1 MIQDI
6 EAKIKKDNP
15 EFSIYLP
22 EEPARPESS
31 VDPAL
36 TAKRTLE
43 TRQRDVNCDP
53 RYGFGYIGDVITAR
67 DNLRRIAG
75 NSCKARAR
83 TCIRTQCINDAAIGI
98 CNDNYH
104 DIDIQCTQIS
114 DWTLVIV
121 QSCQESV
128 WHCPWTPGDQCV
140 ILSTTVRGQVFSPG
154 KTWNVIV
161 GSCGFFGNPE
171 RPVKM

>member
-43 TRQRDVNCDP
+43 TRQVCHIP
-53 RYGFGYIGDVITAR
+53 T
-67 DNLRRIAG
+67 
-75 NSCKARAR
+75 
-83 TCIRTQCINDAAIGI
+83 DAAV
-98 CNDNYH
+98 
-104 DIDIQCTQIS
+104 
-114 DWTLVIV
+114 L
-121 QSCQESV
+121 
-128 WHCPWTPGDQCV
+128 
-140 ILSTTVRGQVFSPG
+140 L
-154 KTWNVIV
+154 
-161 GSCGFFGNPE
+161 
-171 RPVKM
+171 

>member
-1 MIQDI
+1 M
-6 EAKIKKDNP
+6 
-15 EFSIYLP
+15 
-22 EEPARPESS
+22 
-31 VDPAL
+31 
-36 TAKRTLE
+36 
-43 TRQRDVNCDP
+43 
-53 RYGFGYIGDVITAR
+53 ITAR

-161 GSCGFFGNPE
+161 GSCGMITILESPSRGRTVRLTRNRFLWQS
-171 RPVKM
+171 RKTSQDVA